1 MTLTQT
7 QLRTMAKRLINRER
21 EAIYGESTSA
31 DERLSV
37 IERMIVEEEKRVN
50 GNDSEKAGSK

>member
-1 MTLTQT
+1 
-7 QLRTMAKRLINRER
+7 MAKRLINRER